1 MSRNKSTAASGRISF
16 ASARFARRLGASALG
31 LLAAAGA
38 FLAERTAEAAPFTQ
52 NDPLPWALSG
62 VIAGN
67 DSPTNVDLLNFLDT
81 VTLPDDRVFDT
92 SAAMVLEARVL
103 DSNVQSDGSDGA
115 QAAGWLQRTCFDDA
129 GASVT
134 CNEATNGYW
143 WHQGGLAEELYIAV
157 YKVGKAFV
165 AGVYANPVTSAGV
178 PAYDGQPAPN
188 PTTVI
193 YNTGGGDQLA
203 ARYFDAGDDM
213 SLIGLNGQ
221 GLSHLSVYT
230 LRTEIPLPPAFAL
243 FALGLAGL
251 GALRFRRT

>member
-1 MSRNKSTAASGRISF
+1 MSLETSTAAS
-16 ASARFARRLGASALG
+16 APRFGRRLRALALG
-31 LLAAAGA
+31 LSAAAAA
-38 FLAERTAEAAPFTQ
+38 FTGGERAAEAAPFTQ
-52 NDPLPWALSG
+52 NDPLPWALSEL
-62 VIAGN
+62 IAGN

-81 VTLPDDRVFDT
+81 VTLPDGRVFDT
-92 SAAMVLEARVL
+92 GSAMVLEARVL
-103 DSNVQSDGSDGA
+103 DSDVASDGSEGA
-115 QAAGWLQRTCFDDA
+115 QPANWLQRTCFDDA

-157 YKVGKAFV
+157 YKAGKAFV

-193 YNTGGGDQLA
+193 YNTGGDNQLV
-203 ARYFDAGDDM
+203 ARYFDAGDDT
-213 SLIGLNGQ
+213 SLIGLGGQ
-221 GLSHLSVYT
+221 GLSHLTVYT
-230 LRTEIPLPPAFAL
+230 LRTEIPLPPALAL

-251 GALRFRRT
+251 GALRLRRG